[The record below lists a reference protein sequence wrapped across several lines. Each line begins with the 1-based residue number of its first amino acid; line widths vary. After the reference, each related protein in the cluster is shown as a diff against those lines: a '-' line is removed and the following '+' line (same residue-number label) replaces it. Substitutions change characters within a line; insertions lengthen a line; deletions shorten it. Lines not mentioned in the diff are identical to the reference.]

1 MVLQSFALV
10 HRELFCSTLE
20 INLIFGHINV
30 LFSNLIYDIFSKNFL
45 GNMYRQ
51 ELFSRIHKL
60 YKLDFVHLCNHL
72 HNTNKPGKNQRADFS
87 WIHCGASRLV
97 RINLVHQVFKNTWNL
112 RYYDW
117 KSYPVC
123 YKSEFCY
130 GLSCLC
136 HYIYIYIYVYNPSPL
151 HKSIRIIYMNK
162 KLSSNLTQLPEN
174 GYTLETRSSNNIIL
188 SFTSSYIRLPL
199 TELSTLGSISN
210 A

>member
-60 YKLDFVHLCNHL
+60 
-72 HNTNKPGKNQRADFS
+72 
-87 WIHCGASRLV
+87 
-97 RINLVHQVFKNTWNL
+97 
-112 RYYDW
+112 
-117 KSYPVC
+117 

-174 GYTLETRSSNNIIL
+174 GYTLETRSSNNIII
-188 SFTSSYIRLPL
+188 SFISSYIRLPL